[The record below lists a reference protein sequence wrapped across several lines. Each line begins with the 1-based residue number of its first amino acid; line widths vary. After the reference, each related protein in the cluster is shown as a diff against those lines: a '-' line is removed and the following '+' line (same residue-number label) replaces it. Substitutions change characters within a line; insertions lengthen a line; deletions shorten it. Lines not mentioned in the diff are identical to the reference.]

1 MKTLSDLIVNYF
13 PFIFLMVLFFIALP
27 FLVEGF
33 AFTSGILFFIFYPLY
48 FLTLKP
54 IVWIVKSLF
63 ESRCPKCKKFFQRE
77 FVRGEFVDEKEI
89 VRDIPRTE
97 SGVLYS
103 NRLLE
108 PDQRIEMTR
117 TVPVKF
123 IQRWSEDHYRCK
135 NSLCGHEWVKASSV
149 EFEASPTD

>member
-1 MKTLSDLIVNYF
+1 MKTLSDLVVNHFPAILLIVA
-13 PFIFLMVLFFIALP
+13 IFIALP
-27 FLVEGF
+27 FLAEGF
-33 AFTSGILFFIFYPLY
+33 AFTSGVLFFIFYPLY
-48 FLTLKP
+48 FITLKP
-54 IVWIVKSLF
+54 LIWAVKTLF
-63 ESRCPKCKKFFQRE
+63 ESRCPKCKKFFKRE
-77 FVRGEFVDEKEI
+77 FVRGEFVDEKEV

-123 IQRWSEDHYRCK
+123 IQRWSQDHYRCK
-135 NSLCGHEWVKASSV
+135 DSLCGHEWVNTFSV
-149 EFEASPTD
+149 EYEAAPLE

>member
-1 MKTLSDLIVNYF
+1 MKTLSDLVVNHF
-13 PFIFLMVLFFIALP
+13 PFIFLMVLFFVALP

-33 AFTSGILFFIFYPLY
+33 AFTSGILFFIFYPIY

-54 IVWIVKSLF
+54 IVWAVKSLF
-63 ESRCPKCKKFFQRE
+63 ETRCPKCKRFFQRE

-97 SGVLYS
+97 NGVLYS

-135 NSLCGHEWVKASSV
+135 DSLCDHEWVKASSV
-149 EFEASPTD
+149 EYEASSTE